1 MRMLRVLPCVL
12 LAASL
17 CGCGGGSMTGS
28 KPVTPPDTPPPPVP
42 AMNGNW
48 EILANSQVANT
59 TYEGGGSF
67 STNGT
72 AVTGVLHF
80 VNSSCYLASQKGST
94 TFVDIPITGTLSSKG
109 NLTASSSAV
118 NGQTLEFSGT
128 WSNGAI
134 SSGTYSITGGCAD
147 GDHGTVTGFPV
158 PSLTG
163 TYSGTFVS
171 TTGVQVKAT
180 VSLTQSST
188 DNDGFYALTG
198 SASFSG
204 SPCFSSGTVE
214 AGPYSFVVG
223 GYIQLPIDTTTS
235 DLVLFQ
241 GSVTDSTGKTI
252 SGNYSVTGAVCSG
265 DSGTGSATRK

>member
-1 MRMLRVLPCVL
+1 MRISGKLLPIVL
-12 LAASL
+12 LVSL
-17 CGCGGGSMTGS
+17 FGCGGGSMSGS
-28 KPVTPPDTPPPPVP
+28 KPVTPPSTPPPVVP

-72 AVTGVLHF
+72 AVTGTLHF
-80 VNSSCYLASQKGST
+80 VNSSCYWGSQNGAT
-94 TFVDIPITGTLSSKG
+94 IFYDIPITGTLSSKG

-118 NGQTLEFSGT
+118 NGQTLNFSGV

-171 TTGVQVKAT
+171 TTGVQIKTT
-180 VSLTQSST
+180 VSLTQLATSG
-188 DNDGFYALTG
+188 NGFYALRG
-198 SASFSG
+198 AASFSG

-214 AGPYSFVVG
+214 ADEYSFGVG
-223 GYIQLPIDTTTS
+223 GYIQVPIQTTNG

-265 DSGTGSATRK
+265 DSGTGSATRQ